1 MTGLVVS
8 SFAKSLTHMYFTHG
22 LIIGLGICFIYNSCY
37 LVIAQYFKKKLSMA
51 TGIVALGESTGVF
64 FTGPLLQFLLD
75 SFGWRGTYRIMVVA
89 FALVCLLGL
98 TYNPNIQLQDTK
110 VLDLAKNNEDNKEE
124 RSSFSLYCSVWKIPT
139 FVVVTISL
147 MVTAFAIYI
156 PLIYLVSLFYIIIG
170 LKKTFIGWYNG
181 VIVAQSLTDFYC
193 DELYQII
200 NRISLESHLLQTA
213 NSRVGR
219 GSSKSHEVE
228 NVKESFFTFSSSLL
242 KSSLHSAA

>member
-1 MTGLVVS
+1 MFSAGLGSLTLGMAWFASPLPGYLCDHFSCRITNFLGAALCMTGLVVS

-37 LVIAQYFKKKLSMA
+37 LVIAQYFKKRLSMA

-98 TYNPNIQLQDTK
+98 TYNPNIQLQETK
-110 VLDLAKNNEDNKEE
+110 VLDLANNNADNKDE
-124 RSSFSLYCSVWKIPT
+124 RSNISLYCSVWKSPT
-139 FVVVTISL
+139 FVAVTTSF

-156 PLIYLVSLFYIIIG
+156 PLIYLVS
-170 LKKTFIGWYNG
+170 FI
-181 VIVAQSLTDFYC
+181 T
-193 DELYQII
+193 
-200 NRISLESHLLQTA
+200 
-213 NSRVGR
+213 
-219 GSSKSHEVE
+219 
-228 NVKESFFTFSSSLL
+228 
-242 KSSLHSAA
+242 

>member
-1 MTGLVVS
+1 
-8 SFAKSLTHMYFTHG
+8 MYVTHG

-37 LVIAQYFKKKLSMA
+37 LVIAQYFKKKLSLA

-75 SFGWRGTYRIMVVA
+75 SFGWRSTYRIMVVA

-98 TYNPNIQLQDTK
+98 TYNPNIQLQETK
-110 VLDLAKNNEDNKEE
+110 VLDLAKNNEDNEEE

-139 FVVVTISL
+139 FVVVAISL

-170 LKKTFIGWYNG
+170 LKK
-181 VIVAQSLTDFYC
+181 IVAPSLTDFYC

>member
-8 SFAKSLTHMYFTHG
+8 SFAKSLTHMYVTHG

-37 LVIAQYFKKKLSMA
+37 LVIAQYFKKRLSMA

-98 TYNPNIQLQDTK
+98 TYNPNIQLQETTGHNIEN
-110 VLDLAKNNEDNKEE
+110 KNENQDNE
-124 RSSFSLYCSVWKIPT
+124 RSSISLYCSVWKIPT
-139 FVVVTISL
+139 FVVVTISF

-228 NVKESFFTFSSSLL
+228 NVKRVLFYFFVFTS
-242 KSSLHSAA
+242 

>member
-8 SFAKSLTHMYFTHG
+8 SFAKSLTHMYVTHG

-98 TYNPNIQLQDTK
+98 TYNPNIQLQETTGHNIEN
-110 VLDLAKNNEDNKEE
+110 KNENQDNE
-124 RSSFSLYCSVWKIPT
+124 RSSISLYCSVWKIPT
-139 FVVVTISL
+139 FVVVTISF

-170 LKKTFIGWYNG
+170 LKK
-181 VIVAQSLTDFYC
+181 IVAPGLTDFYC
-193 DELYQII
+193 DELYQMIS
-200 NRISLESHLLQTA
+200 RISLESHLLQTA

-228 NVKESFFTFSSSLL
+228 NVKRVLFYFFVFTS
-242 KSSLHSAA
+242 

>member
-1 MTGLVVS
+1 
-8 SFAKSLTHMYFTHG
+8 MYVTHG

-98 TYNPNIQLQDTK
+98 TYNPKIQLQETK

-139 FVVVTISL
+139 FVVVAISL

-156 PLIYLVSLFYIIIG
+156 PLIYLVSLFYIITG

-181 VIVAQSLTDFYC
+181 LIVAQSLTDFYC

>member
-98 TYNPNIQLQDTK
+98 TYNPNIQLQETTGHNIEN
-110 VLDLAKNNEDNKEE
+110 KNENQDNE
-124 RSSFSLYCSVWKIPT
+124 RSSISLYCSVWKSPT
-139 FVVVTISL
+139 FVAVTTSF

-156 PLIYLVSLFYIIIG
+156 PLIYLVS
-170 LKKTFIGWYNG
+170 FITYPLDLERIN
-181 VIVAQSLTDFYC
+181 LYC
-193 DELYQII
+193 VTME
-200 NRISLESHLLQTA
+200 
-213 NSRVGR
+213 
-219 GSSKSHEVE
+219 
-228 NVKESFFTFSSSLL
+228 
-242 KSSLHSAA
+242 

>member
-8 SFAKSLTHMYFTHG
+8 SFAKSLTHMYFTQG

-37 LVIAQYFKKKLSMA
+37 LVIAQYFKKRLSMA

-98 TYNPNIQLQDTK
+98 TYNPNIQLQETK

-124 RSSFSLYCSVWKIPT
+124 RSSISLYCSVWKIPT
-139 FVVVTISL
+139 FVVVTISF

-156 PLIYLVSLFYIIIG
+156 PLIYLVSLFYLIIG
-170 LKKTFIGWYNG
+170 LKK
-181 VIVAQSLTDFYC
+181 
-193 DELYQII
+193 
-200 NRISLESHLLQTA
+200 
-213 NSRVGR
+213 
-219 GSSKSHEVE
+219 
-228 NVKESFFTFSSSLL
+228 
-242 KSSLHSAA
+242 HS